1 MSLNRREFLHVM
13 SMAAAAGMLPGTA
26 SAMSGG
32 ADKAAAAKASAEIYN
47 QPMKGKVRLL
57 HITDTHAQLKPIYF
71 REPNVNLGTGPAFG
85 KLPHV
90 VGTKLLKEIGVK
102 EGTPLAHAF
111 TYINFQ
117 EASETYGKVGGF
129 AHVKTLLDKLR
140 EQAGG
145 RENTLTMDGG
155 DLWHGSGTALW
166 TRGGDMVEASN
177 LLGVDIMTGHWE
189 FTYTEVRSVA

>member
-32 ADKAAAAKASAEIYN
+32 ADKAAALKASDEIYN

-90 VGTKLLKEIGVK
+90 
-102 EGTPLAHAF
+102 A
-111 TYINFQ
+111 
-117 EASETYGKVGGF
+117 
-129 AHVKTLLDKLR
+129 
-140 EQAGG
+140 
-145 RENTLTMDGG
+145 
-155 DLWHGSGTALW
+155 
-166 TRGGDMVEASN
+166 
-177 LLGVDIMTGHWE
+177 
-189 FTYTEVRSVA
+189 